1 MSSASI
7 IPLLNKWREGI
18 TKLMKSSEKVA
29 IIHHWDTD
37 GIASAVL
44 MSKLF
49 IHKSFSYHI
58 PRIGLYELDAID
70 IRSIRNYSPDVIMI
84 LDYGVG
90 KDVIEELRRELGGR
104 LIVIDHHITN
114 LKGDLICNP
123 VNIIHNKD
131 GVPSTTWL
139 IRDIF
144 RIERYPTLIALG
156 VAGDYGRYLE
166 KSNLLKIIKD
176 MIREKNISIDQ
187 LIKASLMIDAC
198 YRCGDYN
205 GIHHARQILMKYGV
219 EKVLEDAILK
229 KNLEYINEEIHEILS
244 EITEIKIEGPIIVF
258 EVETNNYITSY
269 LGRELAY
276 KYNDRIIVL
285 INYVKRLG
293 ISYIYVRSYKYSL
306 NRALMELRRKGL
318 YVGGKDNVFVV
329 TCKTKDCEEEKDLT
343 LRVLMKTLSGD

>member
-1 MSSASI
+1 
-7 IPLLNKWREGI
+7 LNKWREDI
-18 TKLMKSSEKVA
+18 TKLMKHAKRVA

-44 MSKLF
+44 VSKLF
-49 IHKSFSYHI
+49 IHKSFSYYV

-84 LDYGVG
+84 LDYGVSEE
-90 KDVIEELRRELGGR
+90 VIEGLKRELEGE
-104 LIVIDHHITN
+104 LIVIDHHVTN

-123 VNIIHNKD
+123 VNIIHNK
-131 GVPSTTWL
+131 GGIPSTTWL

-144 RIERYPTLIALG
+144 RIRRYPTLIALG

-166 KSNLLKIIKD
+166 KSNLLRIIKD
-176 MIREKNISIDQ
+176 MIREEGISIDQ

-205 GIHHARQILMKYGV
+205 GIHHARQILMRYGV
-219 EKVLEDAILK
+219 EKVLEDAMLK
-229 KNLEYINEEIHEILS
+229 KNLKYINEEIHEVLS
-244 EITEIKIEGPIIVF
+244 EITEVEIEGPIMIF
-258 EVETNNYITSY
+258 EVKTSNYITSY

-285 INYVKRLG
+285 INYVKRLD

-329 TCKTKDCEEEKDLT
+329 TCKTKDCDKEKDLT